1 MPSASHVVV
10 EGVKRQ
16 VTVELNPIPE
26 VARPPVPVNVVNAT
40 EAPGINDFD

>member
-16 VTVELNPIPE
+16 VTVGLSPIPD
-26 VARPPVPVNVVNAT
+26 VANPPVPVNVVNAT
-40 EAPGINDFD
+40 EAPGITDFD